1 MISILLFLSKRK
13 LTMAL
18 DDEFFQK
25 YPIYSGVPQGSI
37 PRNKNT
43 I

>member
-1 MISILLFLSKRK
+1 
-13 LTMAL
+13 MAV
-18 DDEFFQK
+18 DGESFQK

>member
-1 MISILLFLSKRK
+1 
-13 LTMAL
+13 MAV
-18 DDEFFQK
+18 DGESFQK

-43 I
+43 IQKQKTQMNKENEI